1 MSKKVE
7 VLNNS
12 ERLHDRLT
20 NVRDNCSVVFLF
32 SYSIRDEY
40 SYTVDTFVDDYGIA
54 TNSGW
59 RPAVYIRYNQGSQS
73 RALITDTRDFDGD
86 SYSPIGL
93 RLARDYVL
101 EHWWPL
107 LLSFETKSLAS

>member
-7 VLNNS
+7 ILNNS
-12 ERLHDRLT
+12 ERLHERLT
-20 NVRDNCSVVFLF
+20 NVRSNCRIVFLF

-40 SYTVDTFVDDYGIA
+40 SYTVDAFVDDYGIA
-54 TNSGW
+54 AKAGW

-73 RALITDTRDFDGD
+73 RALLTDKCDFDGD
-86 SYSPIGL
+86 SYSPVGL
-93 RLARDYVL
+93 RLAREYVL
-101 EHWWPL
+101 ANWWPL